1 MIDPFAGLSAEA
13 RDRLRERAEPAWV
26 PPMLA
31 TLTSERFSDAAWV
44 YERKFD
50 GERCIAYRDGG
61 ALRLLSRNKKTL
73 NATYPEVADALAAEP
88 APRFIVDG
96 EIVAME
102 RGETSFERLQ
112 QRMQI
117 TDATEARDS
126 GVAVRYYVFDV
137 LYLNGYDTT
146 HLALHDRKRVLRSA
160 FAFHDPVRYTEHRDG
175 DGVAFYRE
183 ACRKGWEG
191 LIAKRADS
199 AYEGRRSP
207 NWLKFK
213 CVNQQEL
220 VVGGWTD
227 PAGSRTDF
235 GALLVGYHDDA
246 GDLVYAGKV
255 GTGYDE
261 PTLRALGA
269 RLHALGR
276 SASPFARGKPPSR
289 GTHWVKPELVVE
301 VGFSEWTRAGRLRHP
316 RYVGLR
322 TDKAAREVVRERPT
336 AAGRRS
342 AGAEK
347 G

>member
-1 MIDPFAGLSAEA
+1 MIDPFAELSPEA
-13 RDRLRERAEPAWV
+13 RDRLRERGEPAWV

-31 TLTSERFSDAAWV
+31 TLTSDRFSDAAWI

-50 GERCIAYRDGG
+50 GERCIAYRDGD

-88 APRFIVDG
+88 AHRFIVDG

-117 TDATEARDS
+117 TNADEARDS
-126 GVAVRYYVFDV
+126 GVAVRFYVFDL
-137 LYLNGYDTT
+137 LYLNGFDTT
-146 HLALHDRKRVLRSA
+146 RLPLRDRKRVLRSA
-160 FAFHDPVRYTEHRDG
+160 FTFFDPVRLTTHRDG
-175 DGVAFYRE
+175 DGVAYYRQ
-183 ACRKGWEG
+183 ACRRGWEG
-191 LIAKRADS
+191 IIAKRADS
-199 AYEGRRSP
+199 AYQGRRSP
-207 NWLKFK
+207 DWLKFK

-220 VVGGWTD
+220 VVGGWTE

-235 GALLVGYHDDA
+235 GALLVGYYDD
-246 GDLVYAGKV
+246 GNLVYAGKV

-261 PTLRALGA
+261 PTLHALGEK
-269 RLHALGR
+269 LHALGR
-276 SASPFARGKPPSR
+276 NSSPFARGKPPSR
-289 GTHWVKPELVVE
+289 GTHWVQPELVVE

-322 TDKAAREVVRERPT
+322 TDKAARQVVRERPT
-336 AAGRRS
+336 ATGRRS